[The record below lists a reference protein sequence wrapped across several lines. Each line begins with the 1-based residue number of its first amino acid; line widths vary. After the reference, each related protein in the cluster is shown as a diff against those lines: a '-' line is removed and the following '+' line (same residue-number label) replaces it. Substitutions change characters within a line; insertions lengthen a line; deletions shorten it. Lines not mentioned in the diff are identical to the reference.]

1 MSLSLTLGALTPQQ
15 AADQVFPQSKVRS
28 TPGFNQGVRD
38 SVLAAATSGRMATP
52 DSSTCS
58 SVSSTN
64 GTVKLVQT
72 ASGLALTGA
81 SIGLTAT
88 GTIAAA
94 ALAPWTLGIS
104 ALIGIFPMIFQ
115 HHAQAVALENRTI
128 CAAVPAANNALDV
141 IMNAVATGAATP
153 QQAISALHSVENDF
167 GSQVQSILKDSS
179 SKCNAACVWKLE
191 LRAAVLA
198 LTNALQDLATSHPAT
213 SATASVP
220 APATAPASQSGL
232 ATISSSTTVSGIP
245 TWALLAAAGV
255 ALMLVVR

>member
-1 MSLSLTLGALTPQQ
+1 MSYGLTLGTLTPQQ
-15 AADQVFPQSKVRS
+15 VADQVFPASKVRN

-52 DSSTCS
+52 DSSTCG
-58 SVSSTN
+58 SVGSGSN
-64 GTVKLVQT
+64 TVKLVQT
-72 ASGLALTGA
+72 GAGLALTGA
-81 SIGLTAT
+81 SIGLTAAGAIT
-88 GTIAAA
+88 AA

-141 IMNAVATGAATP
+141 IIQAVASGAATP
-153 QQAISALHSVENDF
+153 QQAIAALQSVESDF
-167 GSQVQSILKDSS
+167 GSQVAPILKSSS

-191 LRAAVLA
+191 LHAAVLA
-198 LTNALQDLATSHPAT
+198 LTSQLQDLAN
-213 SATASVP
+213 
-220 APATAPASQSGL
+220 APAGSTPAAATGAASQSGL
-232 ATISSSTTVSGIP
+232 ATITPPASDTLGIP

-255 ALMLVVR
+255 AAMVMLR